1 MNEVVK
7 QLQQILNSAGY
18 QLDEDGQLGTQTIN
32 ALQDAVTRG
41 IIKIPQQVSTK
52 LVPKKATP
60 YDIMHE
66 NSNADFGQYP
76 IESIQDW
83 GNYQTIVTPSG
94 KRIAV
99 QDVIKGLYTG
109 NVPAYIEN
117 GVLKAG
123 NVPTNLAYNDYIN
136 DNALA
141 NQINKQAIDEYIK
154 SEYSPERLALIATG
168 VGPGLNTASPSN
180 WFGAAK
186 GIYDGKTSY
195 EIGRGIVE
203 GNSGVVSDEYM
214 SEHPYIGNA
223 VNMGFDLLAYNTPA
237 LYRTVSSMFSPSR
250 IINSI
255 GATYDGPRYVVDR
268 RGVGAKSSSNPNP
281 NNFRK
286 LKNPDKIEG
295 LPTQRVDQ
303 AGEQIGRY
311 MTPGE
316 EYVELRNQRYI
327 QQSEGRSG
335 YNGGTRRGDNTY
347 GNRGPKG
354 EIRSESY
361 SGPSTDPI
369 YGVQEG
375 DEYRIIRTPSFK
387 PEPTFVELD
396 RSLLAPEPKFVE
408 LNRSLLASEPKFVK
422 LNIPT
427 NPSIK
432 SSTTPIIN
440 LATLVRSTAS
450 SQVNPF
456 VPHWTTIGASLSLL
470 PKVEGPSIVSIPYH
484 HDLVRNFHDDE
495 WIQKYQHTPEGQIFW
510 HNGKSYIK
518 QGGGRDRFVRMQYND
533 GYTPMGQS
541 ADQVYFDRGVPVVE
555 VPYGTPVGIT
565 RNAGADTGNIDYNNA
580 VNRNTGKQE
589 KSKVTNK

>member
-1 MNEVVK
+1 MSKPK
-7 QLQQILNSAGY
+7 QKASLTDYDLFVESAN
-18 QLDEDGQLGTQTIN
+18 LDQ
-32 ALQDAVTRG
+32 
-41 IIKIPQQVSTK
+41 
-52 LVPKKATP
+52 
-60 YDIMHE
+60 
-66 NSNADFGQYP
+66 GQYP
-76 IESIQDW
+76 VE
-83 GNYQTIVTPSG
+83 
-94 KRIAV
+94 AV
-99 QDVIKGLYTG
+99 QDWNNYKTVRTPSNQVYLVDDIRAGKYTG

-168 VGPGLNTASPSN
+168 VGPGLNMFSPAN

-186 GIYDGKTSY
+186 GIYDGKTPY

-203 GNSGVVSDEYM
+203 GNSGVLSDEYM
-214 SEHPYIGNA
+214 LEHPYIGNA

-255 GATYDGPRYVVDR
+255 GATYDGPRYVIDR

-347 GNRGPKG
+347 GNRGSKG
-354 EIRSESY
+354 EIKPESY
-361 SGPSTDPI
+361 GGPSTDPI

-432 SSTTPIIN
+432 PSATPIIN
-440 LATLVRSTAS
+440 PATLVRSTTS

-456 VPHWTTIGASLSLL
+456 VPHWTTTGASLSLL
-470 PKVEGPSIVSIPYH
+470 PKVDGPSIVGIPYH
-484 HDLVRNFHDDE
+484 HDLVRNFHDDG
-495 WIQKYQHTPEGQIFW
+495 WIEKFQATPEGGVFW

-518 QGGGRDRFVRMQYND
+518 QTGGRDRFVRESYND
-533 GYTPMGQS
+533 GQTPWGNS
-541 ADQVYFDRGVPVVE
+541 ATQVYFDRGVPVVE
-555 VPYGTPVGIT
+555 VPWGTPTGIT
-565 RNAGADTGNIDYNNA
+565 RTTGEDTGNINYNKA
-580 VNRNTGKQE
+580 VNRNTGKSE
-589 KSKVTNK
+589 KSKAKGK